1 MRPSIAK
8 QGNWTVFKYLG
19 ASVLA
24 VLLAACGSG
33 QSTEGLLNIA
43 ESGSNSLYTG
53 ANAAQTDDIANFQE
67 RFWTPLINEATC
79 ENCHAANGQ
88 EPTFVRGDD
97 INLAY
102 AQAITVVDLDD
113 PENSDI
119 IAKVASGHNCWLP
132 TTSACESLMTSYI
145 ENWLNSSASEQKEIV
160 LRAPEIKDPG
170 ETKVFPDSSAGFSS
184 TVYPLL
190 TTYCS
195 DCHTEDAG
203 QTPFIASEQVDIAY
217 EAAQPRIDLET
228 PSSSR
233 LVQRLRNE
241 FHNCWDGDCIASA
254 DAMQSAI
261 ESFSGDIETSA
272 VDPDLVTS
280 KALSLIE
287 DGIAANTGGRFED
300 NVIALYEF
308 QTGEGAVAYDTSG
321 ISPSL
326 HLNLSG
332 NVEWVGGWGIRI
344 GAAYTDEETSLTV
357 RNGKAQGSTSASQ
370 KLHNLIL
377 GTGQY
382 SIEAWVVPNNVSQ
395 EDARIISY
403 SGSATSRNFA
413 LGQTLYNYDVLQRSS
428 TTDQNVA
435 FSTADG
441 DERLQATLQHVVVT
455 YKPSEGR
462 RIYVN
467 GDFTE
472 DLDNDGLNGSLVEW
486 DDSFALVLGNE
497 TDGNSLWQGTLRM
510 VAIHNRV
517 LTPEQITQNYSVG
530 VGEKFFLLFNI
541 SEHIDVDDAY
551 IVFEVSQFDSYSY
564 LFTNPFFVSL
574 NEELAQVE
582 EPETARP
589 IDSETFLQGI
599 KIGINGKEASV
610 GQAYT
615 NLSVDLGDSTIID
628 GRVQMTLASYGTIVP
643 LELGPDDDE
652 FFLSFEVLGS
662 ESNVVSEGALTPQP
676 EPADLDPA
684 SDIGLK
690 TFDEINASMAA
701 MTDIPVTETGVASTF
716 NTIRQQLPS
725 VATVDGFLSAHQM
738 GVTQL
743 AIQYCNALVEDT
755 TLRTSYFP
763 GFDFNADA
771 ADAFDTQ
778 GERNLVISPLLARM
792 VGSNLDS
799 QPENTDIQ
807 NELNDLMDILTACG
821 GSCAADRTETVVKAT
836 CAAVLGSATTLV
848 Q

>member
-1 MRPSIAK
+1 MRPSIPTQDK
-8 QGNWTVFKYLG
+8 WTVFKLIG
-19 ASVLA
+19 PIALA
-24 VLLAACGSG
+24 LLVAACGSG
-33 QSTEGLLNIA
+33 QSTEGLPNIA
-43 ESGSNSLYTG
+43 EDGANNLYTG

-79 ENCHAANGQ
+79 ENCHSTGGQ

-102 AQAITVVDLDD
+102 AEAITVVDLDD
-113 PENSDI
+113 PESSEI
-119 IAKVASGHNCWLP
+119 ISKVASGHNCWLP

-145 ENWLNSSASEQKEIV
+145 ENWLNSSAASQKEIV
-160 LRAPEIKDPG
+160 LRAPAIKDPG
-170 ETKVFPDSSAGFSS
+170 ETKVFPDSSAGFSTS
-184 TVYPLL
+184 VYPLL
-190 TTYCS
+190 TAYCS
-195 DCHTEDAG
+195 DCHNEGFG
-203 QTPFIASEQVDIAY
+203 QTPFIASDNVDIAY
-217 EAAQPRIDLET
+217 AAAQTRIDLET

-241 FHNCWDGDCIASA
+241 FHNCWDGDCVASA
-254 DAMQSAI
+254 NEMQDAI
-261 ESFSGDIETSA
+261 EDLSDGIDTSE
-272 VDPDLVTS
+272 VDESLVTS

-308 QTGEGAVAYDTSG
+308 KTGEGAVAYDTSG

-332 NVEWVGGWGIRI
+332 NVDWVGGWGIRI
-344 GAAYTDEETSLTV
+344 GAAYMDEETSLNI
-357 RNGKAQGSTSASQ
+357 RNGKAQGSTSASK
-370 KLHNLIL
+370 KLHDLIV

-382 SIEAWVVPNNVSQ
+382 SIEAWVVPNNVTQ
-395 EDARIISY
+395 EDSRIISY
-403 SGSATSRNFA
+403 SGSATTRNFA
-413 LGQTLYNYDVLQRSS
+413 VGQTLYNYDALQRSS

-467 GDFTE
+467 GEFTE
-472 DLDNDGLNGSLVEW
+472 DIDSDGLNGSLVEW

-517 LTPEQITQNYSVG
+517 LTPEQILQNYSVG
-530 VGEKFFLLFNI
+530 VGEKFFLLFSV
-541 SEHIDVDDAY
+541 SEHIDVEDAF

-564 LFTNPFFVSL
+564 LFTNPFFTTLDDEADVDNIL
-574 NEELAQVE
+574 V
-582 EPETARP
+582 
-589 IDSETFLQGI
+589 QGI
-599 KIGINGKEASV
+599 KVGINGKEASV
-610 GQAYT
+610 GQAFK
-615 NLSVDLGDSTIID
+615 NLSATLDSDSFVD
-628 GRVQMTLASYGTIVP
+628 GRQNLASIGTIVP

-662 ESNVVSEGALTPQP
+662 ESNVVAEGALTPQP

-684 SDIGLK
+684 ADIGLK
-690 TFDEINASMAA
+690 TFDEINASMSV
-701 MTDIPVTETGVASTF
+701 MTDVPVTQTDVANTF

-725 VATVDGFLSAHQM
+725 VADVDGFLSAHQM
-738 GVTQL
+738 AVTQL

-755 TLRTSYFP
+755 TLRASYFS
-763 GFDFNADA
+763 GVDFNASA
-771 ADAFDTQ
+771 ADAFDTVA
-778 GERNLVISPLLARM
+778 ERDLVIDALLLRM
-792 VGSNLDS
+792 VGTSLDS
-799 QPENTDIQ
+799 QPENTDIES
-807 NELNDLMDILTACG
+807 ELNDLMDILTSCG